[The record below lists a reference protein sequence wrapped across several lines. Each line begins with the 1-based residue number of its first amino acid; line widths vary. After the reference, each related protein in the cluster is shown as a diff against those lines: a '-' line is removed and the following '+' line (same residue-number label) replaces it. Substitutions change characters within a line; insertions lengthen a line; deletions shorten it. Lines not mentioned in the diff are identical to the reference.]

1 MPPVSEAQR
10 RLVHSAAADPK
21 VAAETG
27 MPQDVAKEFAAADK
41 PGKLPARKRKKRP
54 HKITP
59 A

>member
-1 MPPVSEAQR
+1 MHA
-10 RLVHSAAADPK
+10 AAADPK

-27 MPQDVAKEFAAADK
+27 VPQDVAQEFAAADK
-41 PGKLPARKRKKRP
+41 PGKLPARKRKKRV